1 MAEESDSLSSLEER
15 ITRAVQLVRTLR
27 EQNGEL
33 QKKLE
38 SVSTE
43 RDAALTNLAKA
54 KHADADAEKY
64 KAELDQLKA
73 ERKHVRSRIE
83 KLADIM
89 DQLGKP
95 DQLGKG

>member
-54 KHADADAEKY
+54 KHADGEVEKLRG
-64 KAELDQLKA
+64 ELDQLKS
-73 ERKHVRSRIE
+73 ERKNVRGRIE
-83 KLADIM
+83 KLADMM
-89 DQLGKP
+89 DQLGK
-95 DQLGKG
+95 